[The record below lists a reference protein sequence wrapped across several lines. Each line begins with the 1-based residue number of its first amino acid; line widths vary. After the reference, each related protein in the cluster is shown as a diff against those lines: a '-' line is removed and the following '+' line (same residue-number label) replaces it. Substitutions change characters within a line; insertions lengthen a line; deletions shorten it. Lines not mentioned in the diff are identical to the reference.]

1 MHGKKRNAFKGLV
14 GKLKGQRPPERCVHC
29 WWDNIKVCLGETG
42 WEGMDWISLAQNR
55 DQQQTSVNTVI
66 NL

>member
-1 MHGKKRNAFKGLV
+1 
-14 GKLKGQRPPERCVHC
+14 
-29 WWDNIKVCLGETG
+29 VCLGETG